1 MFERFTDRA
10 RRVVV
15 LAQEEAR
22 MLNHNYIGT
31 EHILLGLIHEGEG
44 VAAKALESLGIS
56 LDAVRQQVE
65 EIIGQGQQAPSG
77 HIPFT
82 PRAKKVLELSLREA
96 LQLGHN
102 YIGTEHILLGLI
114 REGEGV
120 AAQVLVKLGA
130 DLNKVRQQ
138 VIQLLNGYQSKGE
151 PAGTASES
159 APSTSLVLD
168 QFGRNLTQ
176 SAREGKLDPVI
187 GRESVVERI
196 MQVLSRRT
204 KNNPVLI
211 GEPGVGKTAVVE
223 GLAQAIVKGE
233 VPETLKDKQLYTLD
247 LGSLVAGSRYR
258 GDFEER
264 LKKVLKEIRTRGD
277 IILFIDEI
285 HTLVGAGAAEGA
297 IDAAS
302 ILKPML
308 ARGELQTIGA
318 TTLDEYRKYVEKDA
332 ALERRFQP
340 VQVGEPTVAHTIEIL
355 KGLRDRYEA
364 HHRVSITDAALVAAA
379 GLADRYISD
388 RFLPDKAIDLIDEAG
403 ARMRIRRMTAPPDL
417 RDFDERIA
425 DVRREKESAID
436 AQDFEKAASLRDK
449 EKTLQADKA
458 KREQEWRAGDLD
470 VVAEVDDEQIAEV
483 LANWTGIPVF
493 KLTEEE
499 TARLLRME
507 DELHKRVIGQE
518 QAIKAVSQ
526 AIRRTRAGLK
536 DPKRPGGSFIFA
548 GPSGVGKTEL
558 SKTLAE
564 FLFGDADALI
574 QLDMSEFHD
583 RYTVS
588 RLVGA
593 PPGYVGYD
601 EGGQL
606 TEKVRRKPFS
616 VVLFDEIEKAHPDVF
631 NTLLQVL
638 EDGRLTDGQGRVVDF
653 KNTVLIMTT
662 NLGTRD
668 SSKSIGGLGFGK
680 ESGEGDYERMKTRV
694 NDDLKQHFR
703 PEFLNRIDDIIVFH
717 QLTKDEIVQIVDMMI
732 ARLDVQLRN
741 KDMGIELTSAAKSLL
756 ADKGYDRALGARPLR
771 RTIQREI
778 EDTLSEKI
786 LFGEIEPGQI
796 ILVDAVPED
805 PMAKDGPK
813 IFTFR
818 GEPKPSA
825 LALDEPPAG
834 ISAE

>member
-56 LDAVRQQVE
+56 LEGVRQQVE

-130 DLNKVRQQ
+130 DLNRVRQQ
-138 VIQLLNGYQSKGE
+138 VIQLLSGYQGKE
-151 PAGTASES
+151 PAAAGAAPGEA

-176 SAREGKLDPVI
+176 AAREGKLDPVI
-187 GRESVVERI
+187 GREKEIERV

-223 GLAQAIVKGE
+223 GLSQKIIKGE

-247 LGSLVAGSRYR
+247 LGALVAGSRYR

-318 TTLDEYRKYVEKDA
+318 TTLDEYRKHLEKDA

-340 VQVGEPTVAHTIEIL
+340 IQVGEPSLAHTIEIL

-379 GLADRYISD
+379 TLADRYISD

-425 DVRREKESAID
+425 QVRRDKESAID
-436 AQDFEKAASLRDK
+436 AQDFERAAQLRDTEKQLLGQKAQREK
-449 EKTLQADKA
+449 EWK
-458 KREQEWRAGDLD
+458 AGDLD
-470 VVAEVDDEQIAEV
+470 VVSEVDDEQIAEV
-483 LANWTGIPVF
+483 LGNWTGIPVY

-499 TARLLRME
+499 TSRLLRME

-518 QAIKAVSQ
+518 DAVKAVSK

-536 DPKRPGGSFIFA
+536 DPKRPSGSFIFA

-558 SKTLAE
+558 SKALAE
-564 FLFGDADALI
+564 FLFGSEDALI

-606 TEKVRRKPFS
+606 TEKVRRRPFS

-631 NTLLQVL
+631 NTLLQIL
-638 EDGRLTDGQGRVVDF
+638 EDGRLTDG
-653 KNTVLIMTT
+653 
-662 NLGTRD
+662 
-668 SSKSIGGLGFGK
+668 
-680 ESGEGDYERMKTRV
+680 
-694 NDDLKQHFR
+694 
-703 PEFLNRIDDIIVFH
+703 
-717 QLTKDEIVQIVDMMI
+717 
-732 ARLDVQLRN
+732 
-741 KDMGIELTSAAKSLL
+741 
-756 ADKGYDRALGARPLR
+756 
-771 RTIQREI
+771 
-778 EDTLSEKI
+778 
-786 LFGEIEPGQI
+786 
-796 ILVDAVPED
+796 
-805 PMAKDGPK
+805 
-813 IFTFR
+813 
-818 GEPKPSA
+818 
-825 LALDEPPAG
+825 
-834 ISAE
+834 